1 MYDSRWNLNNRTRWW
16 NLPTPML
23 LKYQRRMDGKHGLVG
38 GRTKNRPSSMHI
50 LVSSLN
56 VTSPWDRNKNRI
68 LNFSKNQNGPPP
80 NKLKVQREINQ
91 NPVSKQAEKRTILQ
105 SRQWRNNRASA
116 HVADRV
122 REGKRGLINE
132 KKKEEEGKTYAAGL
146 VSFGS
151 WANWAH
157 AIAESWPG
165 REISDFTSASNEC
178 LKSTKN
184 HRSPVHPARGNGT
197 SWREHRNISS
207 CGERLGRRFTGK

>member
-1 MYDSRWNLNNRTRWW
+1 
-16 NLPTPML
+16 
-23 LKYQRRMDGKHGLVG
+23 
-38 GRTKNRPSSMHI
+38 MHI
-50 LVSSLN
+50 LVSSLRMETN
-56 VTSPWDRNKNRI
+56 VTPPWDRNKSRI
-68 LNFSKNQNGPPP
+68 LNFSKNQNDPPP
-80 NKLKVQREINQ
+80 KKLKVQREINQ
-91 NPVSKQAEKRTILQ
+91 NPVSKQTETILQ
-105 SRQWRNNRASA
+105 SRQWRNNWASA

-132 KKKEEEGKTYAAGL
+132 KKKEEEEEGKTYAAGL
-146 VSFGS
+146 VSFGG

-207 CGERLGRRFTGK
+207 CGERLARRFTGK